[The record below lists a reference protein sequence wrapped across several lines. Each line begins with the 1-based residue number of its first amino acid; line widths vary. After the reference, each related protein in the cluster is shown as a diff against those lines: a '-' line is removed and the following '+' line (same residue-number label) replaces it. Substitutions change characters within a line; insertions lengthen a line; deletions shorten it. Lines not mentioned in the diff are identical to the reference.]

1 MEYDLIER
9 VEDVLSRL
17 ESVSDVAYA
26 EVGGVSRDISE
37 AIVSTTEVRSTVDMT
52 TAGVWW
58 RLFVDGAADYR
69 YTSTLE
75 DDHLD
80 DLIERSVRSARLLDQ
95 SAPARYD
102 RGRIH
107 RATHPG
113 WASPENPPAALPADD
128 AAGRIREALDGPL
141 DTLDVDRVRASYRG
155 EHVDGVVTTTTESA
169 VDTTLDRSSVETIVD
184 LADGPKLRR
193 HDGTTGGCVL
203 RELPDRLA
211 SLAARA
217 RDAAERDRTTV
228 DAAGRRTVVLRPL
241 ATGSLIHQLSHYLEL
256 DSAYIGS
263 SPFAPGDRIAGDPV
277 SIDDTVPAESWAA
290 RAYDA
295 EATPTQSV
303 SLVADGVAVDRLY
316 DAPGAIEEDAFPAG
330 HLIPSLGYDDPPRI
344 HARHLEMDAG
354 DRSVSALRDGADIEV
369 VRFGEPR
376 IENEA
381 TRTKR
386 ASAMPPS
393 VLYAKDIAE
402 STPSEFDDERTEQ
415 AVRFPIREGYTLSGG
430 ERDAVIQDGGALS
443 VALSDLLSIDALG
456 ENRRTLTG
464 TCEKHRSRVPFAA
477 TAPSTRL
484 TTLFESHR

>member
-1 MEYDLIER
+1 MEYDLIEH

-37 AIVSTTEVRSTVDMT
+37 AIVSATTVRSTVDMT

-58 RLFVDGAADYR
+58 RVFVDGAADYR
-69 YTSTLE
+69 YTSELD
-75 DDHLD
+75 DDHIE

-102 RGRIH
+102 RGRVH

-113 WASPENPPAALPADD
+113 WTSTETPPVDLPADD
-128 AAGRIREALDGPL
+128 AARRIREALDGPL
-141 DTLDVDRVRASYRG
+141 DGLDVDRVRASYRG
-155 EHVDGVVTTTTESA
+155 ERVDSVVTTTTDSA
-169 VDTTLDRSSVETIVD
+169 VDTTLDRSSIETVVA
-184 LADGPKLRR
+184 LADGAKLRR
-193 HDGTTGGCVL
+193 HDGTTDGCIL
-203 RELPDRLA
+203 RALPDRLD
-211 SLAARA
+211 SLAASA
-217 RDAAERDRTTV
+217 RDIAGRERTTA
-228 DAAGRRTVVLRPL
+228 DPAGRRDVVLRPL

-263 SPFAPGDRIAGDPV
+263 SPVALGDQVAGDPV
-277 SIDDTVPAESWAA
+277 CIDDTIPAGSWAA

-316 DAPGAIEEDAFPAG
+316 DRPGAIEEDAFPAG

-376 IENEA
+376 LENEA

-393 VLYAKDIAE
+393 VLYAKDIAD
-402 STPSEFDDERTEQ
+402 STPSEFDAESTEQ
-415 AVRFPIREGYTLSGG
+415 AIRFPIREGYTLSDGD
-430 ERDAVIQDGGALS
+430 RDALIRDGVLS
-443 VALSDLLSIDALG
+443 IALSDLLSIDALG
-456 ENRRTLTG
+456 TTRRTLTG
-464 TCEKHRSRVPFAA
+464 TCEKHRSRLPFAA
-477 TAPSTRL
+477 TAPSARL
-484 TTLFESHR
+484 TTSFESHR